1 MKTVY
6 ILIPGLALL
15 LAACSV
21 TGRLE
26 RRGVNAAVSHIT
38 KPRTPEPE
46 PQATGSG
53 VMEIKSDAGTY
64 YFAPY
69 VMEPDGEQILSVR
82 LPDVT
87 VVAKSRTLPERNG
100 RVNVD
105 FTVTIPR
112 ELLGT
117 AKTIEVTPILHKDN
131 QPRPL
136 QALTIRGALFDQ
148 VQRRNYWQYEKY
160 RAVYDPDSARLA
172 AAFRRFVRFPYP
184 AGVRLDSIVEHRETV
199 SYHYTQP
206 VRTDGNGRKLS
217 ITMSGRVTGLDGSSY
232 HLPVG
237 DTLEYYISSMLQF
250 IDTTTRYMDV
260 VISKYAYV
268 RDRAVLTFGLDDSRL
283 CDTLGDNRRQLDRIT
298 ALMDELVGQQEYYVD
313 TITLTASASP
323 EGAYKRNERLARARA
338 YALRD
343 RLAARYGAGSDSLF
357 AVRRSRRLA
366 GPHGPDQRRQ
376 RRHAPR
382 ADRAYDR
389 RDRRPRQAGE
399 RNKSPFPGGLSL
411 YVGTGLSR
419 P

>member
-6 ILIPGLALL
+6 ILIPGLALM

-26 RRGVNAAVSHIT
+26 RRGYTAAVSHIA
-38 KPRTPEPE
+38 KPAQPSE
-46 PQATGSG
+46 PQTGGSD
-53 VMEIKSDAGTY
+53 VMKVQSDAGTY
-64 YFAPY
+64 YYAPY
-69 VMEPDGEQILSVR
+69 ITTPEGERILSVR
-82 LPDVT
+82 LSEVT
-87 VVAKSRTLPERNG
+87 VVAKSRTIPERGG

-112 ELLGT
+112 PLLGT
-117 AKTIEVTPILHKDN
+117 AKTIEVTPMLHKDSTA
-131 QPRPL
+131 RPL
-136 QALTIRGALFDQ
+136 EALAIRGALFDQ

-184 AGVRLDSIVEHRETV
+184 SGVRLDSIVEHRETV

-206 VRTDGNGRKLS
+206 VKTDGEGRKLL
-217 ITMSGRVTGLDGSSY
+217 ITMQGRVTGLNGSSY

-237 DTLEYYISSMLQF
+237 DTLTYYISSMLNF
-250 IDTTTRYMDV
+250 IDTTTRYIDV

-283 CDTLGDNRRQLDRIT
+283 CDTLGDNRRQLDRIA
-298 ALMDELVGQQEYYVD
+298 ALMDELVGQREYYVD

-323 EGAYKRNERLARARA
+323 EGPYRRNERLAQARA

-343 RLAARYGAGSDSLF
+343 WLKTHYDKGPDSLF
-357 AVRRSRRLA
+357 AVRWIAEDWPGLTARISGDSAVTHRAEIVRLI
-366 GPHGPDQRRQ
+366 GEI
-376 RRHAPR
+376 
-382 ADRAYDR
+382 AD
-389 RDRRPRQAGE
+389 
-399 RNKSPFPGGLSL
+399 
-411 YVGTGLSR
+411 
-419 P
+419 